1 MFSHFL
7 DSFPVRPPTPPRESH
22 YGISDVPLK
31 QTSIQPPVDPRLS
44 LQTPPNTTSPKS
56 TSANSNSSL
65 KRSGKIVAFSLQ
77 TEYKEAPTYIDEN
90 GISPPSG
97 PLVPSAKA
105 SKPQKG
111 ILKPFMSP
119 NPLDISFNNV
129 NGATTPGGL
138 IKMLDSSV
146 RQLAGTDRVDRMDAY
161 TTLSRALRS
170 SNNLPDRVA
179 LQDRM
184 PRFME
189 FVQRDITSSPLD
201 QSLAIHALTLLTT
214 ILHFPGIASALSNEF
229 AVFVVDHCIRS
240 FGDSAVPKDVMR
252 HLLQVMA
259 QQDFSARVMTSDRV
273 GRLVVALN
281 NIEHHVTGKS
291 IVHTRILIYK
301 RLLKQCKPYMIS
313 HNGWLRDLVN
323 DCLSSNKDI
332 RGAAIVLGFEAA
344 FAIGKDR
351 TISRK
356 LAEIFTVV
364 AEDQKYIDFYLG
376 RLATILKNKQES
388 FTVPRIWSIVL
399 LLLRGSV
406 ALEKWSGLNPCL
418 RLIQKCFNTSDIQTK
433 QEANYAWNRFVY
445 VMHFD
450 EKAFSSMLEKTFR
463 QPVCSQWNRKV
474 SLTKTDEGWQSVVF
488 GSACNLF
495 YYAFKPGSPEVL
507 LGQSWDHALKPI
519 IRQLCRAPQAG
530 ADNRMS
536 HAITVLTSLFDST
549 TRRQWNEDRV
559 AVNPLAD
566 PSELPAIDPKWLRRN
581 ASRVFDLLDPILFS
595 NLSELADRNSPT
607 SKMWQMMITS
617 VASAASKEIKVSFD
631 TTEFVSRMFTTL
643 VKLWNA
649 LGRGE
654 QNLESLVGD
663 EEKEGKDGGATDEA
677 KEQTRI
683 DALKPVFL
691 SGIRE
696 WIMTAILALGVLP
709 FTEKQLCDRQGTF
722 TPVATPSTRPAKTQ
736 GLVRTAVHHLFS
748 IFSTLP
754 ENVADNDDYYNFLQA
769 VFTPFFKAKRQRAAS
784 ELAQEMLASI
794 PADLPCPSGVWYMAA
809 SIVVPGVVSSSPR
822 ESNSQPSSASD
833 APVAREYREI
843 AKVLERGL
851 MSTPNLSWAR
861 WTAVLGFFE
870 RHVSEET
877 LDSGRALAVVEPL
890 AKAAL
895 EITPP
900 DCLWGDEMSK
910 VVKVSTT
917 LLSMS
922 TQPRDR
928 QAMDLARRRLW
939 GTPGS
944 KAATFDPFDN
954 LYKLANIAMTYL
966 YDNLEQ
972 AGVED
977 LSVPF
982 LKELVGFLGRC
993 SGNLVLRTVSILQ
1006 EGLVLWVKDP
1016 EGRLSFRQ
1024 LGATTEAVSVW
1035 PMKREHTRR

>member
-1 MFSHFL
+1 
-7 DSFPVRPPTPPRESH
+7 
-22 YGISDVPLK
+22 
-31 QTSIQPPVDPRLS
+31 
-44 LQTPPNTTSPKS
+44 
-56 TSANSNSSL
+56 
-65 KRSGKIVAFSLQ
+65 
-77 TEYKEAPTYIDEN
+77 
-90 GISPPSG
+90 
-97 PLVPSAKA
+97 
-105 SKPQKG
+105 
-111 ILKPFMSP
+111 
-119 NPLDISFNNV
+119 
-129 NGATTPGGL
+129 
-138 IKMLDSSV
+138 MLDSSV
-146 RQLAGTDRVDRMDAY
+146 RQLAGADRVDRMDAY
-161 TTLSRALRS
+161 ATLSRALRS

-189 FVQRDITSSPLD
+189 FIQRDITSSPLD
-201 QSLAIHALTLLTT
+201 SSLAIHALTLLTT

-229 AVFVVDHCIRS
+229 SIFMVDHCIRS
-240 FGDSAVPKDVMR
+240 FGDPVVPKDVMR

-259 QQDFSARVMTSDRV
+259 QQDFSARVVTSERV

-281 NIEHHVTGKS
+281 NIEQHVTGKS
-291 IVHTRILIYK
+291 IVHTRLLIYK
-301 RLLKQCKPYMIS
+301 RLLKQCTPHMIA

-344 FAIGKDR
+344 FSIGKDR
-351 TISRK
+351 SISRK

-364 AEDQKYIDFYLG
+364 GEDQKYIDFYLG
-376 RLATILKNKQES
+376 RLGAILKNKQES

-418 RLIQKCFNTSDIQTK
+418 RLIQKCFNTSDVQTK

-463 QPVCSQWNRKV
+463 QPVCSQWSRKV
-474 SLTKTDEGWQSVVF
+474 SATKTDEGWQAVIF

-495 YYAFKPGSPEVL
+495 YYAFKPGCPEIL

-519 IRQLCRAPQAG
+519 IRQLCRTPHATG
-530 ADNRMS
+530 AEERMS
-536 HAITVLTSLFDST
+536 HAIAVLTNLFDST

-559 AVNPLAD
+559 ATNPLAD
-566 PSELPAIDPKWLRRN
+566 PSELPNIDPKWLRRN

-607 SKMWQMMITS
+607 SKMWQALITS

-649 LGRGE
+649 LGTRE
-654 QNLESLVGD
+654 QNLESLVGGSED
-663 EEKEGKDGGATDEA
+663 EKEEGKSGALDEG
-677 KEQTRI
+677 KEQARI
-683 DALKPVFL
+683 DVLKPVFL
-691 SGIRE
+691 SSIKE
-696 WIMTAILALGVLP
+696 WTMTAILALGVLP

-722 TPVATPSTRPAKTQ
+722 TPIATPSSRPTKTQ
-736 GLVRTAVHHLFS
+736 GLVKTAVHHLFS

-754 ENVADNDDYYNFLQA
+754 ENVADNDEYYEFLQSA
-769 VFTPFFKAKRQRAAS
+769 FTPFFKAKRQRAAS

-794 PADLPCPSGVWYMAA
+794 PADMPCPCGVWYMVA
-809 SIVVPGVVSSSPR
+809 STVIPGVASSSPR
-822 ESNSQPSSASD
+822 EGHSQTSSASD

-843 AKVLERGL
+843 AKILERGL
-851 MSTPNLSWAR
+851 RSTPNLSWAR
-861 WTAVLGFFE
+861 WTAALGSFE
-870 RHVSEET
+870 RYVSEET

-890 AKAAL
+890 AKVAL
-895 EITPP
+895 EMTPP
-900 DCLWGDEMSK
+900 DCVWGDEMSK
-910 VVKVSTT
+910 VVRVTT
-917 LLSMS
+917 ALLSLS
-922 TQPRDR
+922 THPRDR
-928 QAMDLARRRLW
+928 QAMDVARRRLW

-954 LYKLANIAMTYL
+954 LYRLTNLAMTYL
-966 YDNLEQ
+966 YENLEQ
-972 AGVED
+972 TGVED
-977 LSVPF
+977 VSVPF

-993 SGNLVLRTVSILQ
+993 NGSLVLRSMSIIQ

-1016 EGRLSFRQ
+1016 DGRLSFRQ
-1024 LGATTEAVSVW
+1024 LGATTEAVSIPAYEIGTQLRTLTIFRPRRHGIEFAKSSSLKRKLTRFLWRQSSPCFVQLSRAVTDTLSTRLRLCGIECSTMW
-1035 PMKREHTRR
+1035 MKYAIRVR